1 MRRRLTLS
9 MAASAGRHTM
19 SSALQLHALVIFLVA
34 LVAGLAPLWVHWHGE
49 QLRLVVSLAAGIF
62 FGAAFLHMIP
72 EAAELVGPRVGIY
85 LLAGFL
91 LLYVAENFLL
101 GGGCEHGDCD
111 YHRLGLVSFFGL
123 SFHNLVEGLAL
134 GSSAQVPGLMPVIF
148 IAILAHK
155 APAAFS
161 LGTLLSHGRYSRLQ
175 VAGLVLGFA
184 AIIPVGA
191 AVAVF
196 LARGISAVT
205 VGAMV
210 ALSAGTFLHIA
221 TDEMLP
227 HVHTKNEGRGQAL
240 VALLAGIGSMF
251 VAGLPL

>member
-1 MRRRLTLS
+1 
-9 MAASAGRHTM
+9 M
-19 SSALQLHALVIFLVA
+19 SSTLQLHALLIFLVA
-34 LVAGLAPLWVHWHGE
+34 LAAGLAPLRVHWHGE
-49 QLRLVVSLAAGIF
+49 RLRLVVSLAAGIF

-72 EAAELVGPRVGIY
+72 ESAELVGPRVGVY

-123 SFHNLVEGLAL
+123 SFHGLIEGLAL
-134 GSSAQVPGLMPVIF
+134 GSSAQVPALMPVIF

-155 APAAFS
+155 APASFS
-161 LGTLLSHGRYSRLQ
+161 LGTLLTHGNYTRLQ
-175 VAGLVLGFA
+175 LVGLVTGFA
-184 AIIPVGA
+184 AIVPVGA
-191 AVAVF
+191 AVAVI
-196 LARGISAVT
+196 LAKGVSSVT

-227 HVHTKNEGRGQAL
+227 HVHSKTEGRGQAL
-240 VALLAGIGSMF
+240 IALLAGIGAMF
-251 VAGLPL
+251 IAGLAS